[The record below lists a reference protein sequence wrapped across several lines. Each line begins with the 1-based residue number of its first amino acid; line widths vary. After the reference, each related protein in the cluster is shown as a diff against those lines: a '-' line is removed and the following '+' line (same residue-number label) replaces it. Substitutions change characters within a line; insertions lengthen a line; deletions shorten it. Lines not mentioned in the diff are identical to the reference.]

1 MSLFGAERIGCPEV
15 LSSLI
20 FIIEDA
26 IDQVERPDDIRNH
39 ITICP
44 NCARQLE
51 HERLTHTF
59 LVDALRR
66 SCVEKAPASLYESI
80 HNKLTG
86 AANNT
91 EVVTTFSMTEISIE
105 IDEFGNVEHREIQIE
120 QTHIQ
125 HINFDGDL
133 PGDYGLPGGKI

>member
-15 LSSLI
+15 LASLV

-26 IDQVERPDDIRNH
+26 IDQVDRPDEVRNH
-39 ITICP
+39 INLCP
-44 NCARQLE
+44 HCAQQLE
-51 HERLTHTF
+51 HERLTHSF

-66 SCVEKAPASLYESI
+66 SCTEKAPESLYESI
-80 HNKLTG
+80 RNQLT
-86 AANNT
+86 AAQANT

-125 HINFDGDL
+125 HINFDD
-133 PGDYGLPGGKI
+133 GLPGSKI

>member
-26 IDQVERPDDIRNH
+26 IDQVDRPDDIRNH
-39 ITICP
+39 INLCP

-51 HERLTHTF
+51 HERMTHTF

-80 HNKLTG
+80 QNQLIG
-86 AANNT
+86 AASNT

-120 QTHIQ
+120 ETRIQ
-125 HINFDGDL
+125 QINFEDGH
-133 PGDYGLPGGKI
+133 PGGKI